1 MSIPI
6 AGPGNGLVFATT
18 SYRMVSTE
26 AASYGDCFVVD
37 LSSVDSSTGFF
48 NTMSS
53 TEAASGDGDAE
64 YALVGLCMESGGIAA
79 GGEGMWMFR
88 GNFANAVTSD
98 TVAVSDFLAHD
109 DVTDDLTTSTGAGDK
124 VVAFALTASSGGV
137 IDVIFDGLNGFGT
150 KQ

>member
-79 GGEGMWMFR
+79 GGAGLFMFR
-88 GNFANAVTSD
+88 GMFSRAVTSD
-98 TVAVSDFLAHD
+98 TVTAGHPLAFD
-109 DVTDDLTTSTGAGDK
+109 EATDDLTTGFGAGDK
-124 VVAFALTASSGGV
+124 IIAFALTANSGTE
-137 IDVIFDGLNGFGT
+137 IDVMFDGLNGFGT
-150 KQ
+150 NQ